1 MDENRSKP
9 SAPVAPSAP
18 AVRVSDAD
26 RDRALGILAAALAEG
41 RLDAQE
47 HASRV
52 QAALRARTAGDLG
65 TLTADL
71 PAPTPT
77 RAEQDRKDLAEWLAE
92 WRYWLGGLV
101 LMTAVWGVRCLQ
113 EGELTYY
120 WPVAPLG
127 VWAAVLVAV
136 AIWPRQGDGDGKD

>member
-1 MDENRSKP
+1 MDDDRSEP
-9 SAPVAPSAP
+9 STP
-18 AVRVSDAD
+18 AVRISDAD

-47 HASRV
+47 HADRA
-52 QAALRARTAGDLG
+52 QAALRARTPDDLG
-65 TLTADL
+65 ALTADL

-77 RAEQDRKDLAEWLAE
+77 RTERDRKDLAEWLTE

-101 LMTAVWGVRCLQ
+101 IMSAIWGVRCLQ
-113 EGELTYY
+113 KGELTYY

-136 AIWPRQGDGDGKD
+136 AIWPRGGGKDGDGDGRT

>member
-1 MDENRSKP
+1 MEDDHSKP
-9 SAPVAPSAP
+9 STP

-26 RDRALGILAAALAEG
+26 RDRALGILAEALAVG

-52 QAALRARTAGDLG
+52 QTALRARTADDLG
-65 TLTADL
+65 ALTADP

-77 RAEQDRKDLAEWLAE
+77 RAERDRKDTAEWLAE

-101 LMTAVWGVRCLQ
+101 LMSAIWGVRCLQ
-113 EGELTYY
+113 KGELTYY
-120 WPVAPLG
+120 WPVTPLG
-127 VWAAVLVAV
+127 VWAAFLVAV
-136 AIWPRQGDGDGKD
+136 AIWPRHGGEDDRN